1 MIDKKLIIDFV
12 KFLTINHGDETWFNA
27 IQGDFESYVQ
37 KKFAYYLSTIPN
49 KNLNI
54 IIEQTINNRRIDLQI
69 VNVGNTYKTTYNIE
83 FKSVHND
90 VARSFLSSYHSGIK
104 QIKKLPINNKNF
116 LIITAT
122 HFNNIINN
130 PLHGLFY
137 KGRVKKSGNGV
148 LFKPSQSK
156 TWSNLYGPNPS
167 SAASF
172 NFKHITIEFYLFP

>member
-1 MIDKKLIIDFV
+1 MINNNLISDFV
-12 KFLTINHGDETWFNA
+12 KFLTNYHGDETWFNA

-49 KNLNI
+49 KKLNI

-69 VNVGNTYKTTYNIE
+69 VDVGNTYNIE

-90 VARSFLSSYHSGIK
+90 VTRTFLSSYQSGIK
-104 QIKKLPINNKNF
+104 QITTLPSNTKNF

-137 KGRVKKSGNGV
+137 KGRVKKLNNGV
-148 LFKPSQSK
+148 LFDSNQSK
-156 TWSNLYGPNPS
+156 TWNNLYGPNPT
-167 SAASF
+167 SAARFYF
-172 NFKHITIEFYLFP
+172 NQITIEFYLFP